1 MMFDRTSIPLAI
13 NAPIPIF
20 VTADVSLK
28 FLGIESPPRRASTMP
43 EQKHISA
50 ERSKNSL
57 PDEMFF

>member
-43 EQKHISA
+43 EQKWVLNNLIYDLLMILSY
-50 ERSKNSL
+50 
-57 PDEMFF
+57 